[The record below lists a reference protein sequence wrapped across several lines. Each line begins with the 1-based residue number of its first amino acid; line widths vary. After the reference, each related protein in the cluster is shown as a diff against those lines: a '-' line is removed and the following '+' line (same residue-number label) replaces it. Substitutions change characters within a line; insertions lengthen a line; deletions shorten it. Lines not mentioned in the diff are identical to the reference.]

1 MHCLRDCVRFCVQ
14 RKHLLQLR
22 ASALGA
28 SALGASVPAVAA
40 GVVTVVA
47 TSSVGGRGRGNCSNR
62 DDKKNW

>member
-1 MHCLRDCVRFCVQ
+1 MHCLRGLGPVLCTVQ
-14 RKHLLQLR
+14 
-22 ASALGA
+22 ALA
-28 SALGASVPAVAA
+28 TALGASVPAVAA